1 MNEFYKYKYKEE
13 SEKIILEKY
22 CNEVMY
28 DYRNEVFF
36 TINTRKFKILILDN
50 NEESVIL
57 KNILK
62 NSESKSPEDY
72 LSAKFSLELSKNIDE
87 MVMRDIS
94 KGIKDIV

>member
-62 NSESKSPEDY
+62 NSEFKSSEDY
-72 LSAKFSLELSKNIDE
+72 LLAKFSLE
-87 MVMRDIS
+87 IS
-94 KGIKDIV
+94 KDIDKTIIYERYLK